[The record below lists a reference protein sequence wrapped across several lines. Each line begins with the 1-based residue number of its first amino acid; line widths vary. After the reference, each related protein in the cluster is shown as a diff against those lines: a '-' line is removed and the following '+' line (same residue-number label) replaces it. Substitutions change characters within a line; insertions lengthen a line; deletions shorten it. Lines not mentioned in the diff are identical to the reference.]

1 MALPFLN
8 GNSKG
13 RDQSLSIDLGGRTT
27 KAVHLQRKGDDY
39 VLARYAFVD
48 APIFEKNL
56 TPELL
61 SEHLKNV
68 TQAMELKARPVTLAV
83 GVNDSIVRQ
92 TEMPLM
98 PVEDMRLILKN
109 NTKIYLQQ
117 ELPGYIFDCHIIP
130 PRMPAK
136 PPEKGQGGTN
146 IPKSKV
152 LAAGAKLQYLQ
163 DLQTAIKGA
172 GLMADT

>member
-1 MALPFLN
+1 
-8 GNSKG
+8 
-13 RDQSLSIDLGGRTT
+13 
-27 KAVHLQRKGDDY
+27 
-39 VLARYAFVD
+39 
-48 APIFEKNL
+48 
-56 TPELL
+56 L

-68 TQAMELKARPVTLAV
+68 TQAMELKSRPVTLAV

-98 PVEDMRLILKN
+98 PVEDMRMILKN

-117 ELPGYIFDCHIIP
+117 DLPGYIFDCHIIP

-136 PPEKGQGGTN
+136 PPEKGQGGSN

-152 LAAGAKLQYLQ
+152 LAAGAKQQYLQ
-163 DLQTAIKGA
+163 DLQTAIRSA
-172 GLMADT
+172 GLTAETILPAMLGPVNAFEMAMPESFGKEVVALVDIGFRN